1 MMNSPSIA
9 VGIDISKQRLDCA
22 RFPQGDTFS
31 VAYTDTGLAKM
42 LKRLRDW
49 CPQIILLEAS
59 GGYEYGVVA
68 ALVAAGLTPVLINPR
83 QVRDFARA
91 LGILAKTDQID
102 AKVLAE
108 FAFRVHPEPRPLPAA
123 QQQELNHLMSRRRQ
137 LLEMIQM
144 ECNRREVSPFPRVRL
159 SIDHNL
165 DSLRRQLA
173 DLEREIDDFFHQ
185 SPLWVQ
191 QDTLLRT
198 VPGIGSQTIL
208 SLQAWLPELG
218 ALNRHQI
225 AALVGVAPFNRD
237 SGVFRGRRMIRGG
250 RHKIRQ
256 ALYMATLSAVRYN
269 PVIKALFD
277 RLTSQSGK
285 PGKVALVACMRKLL
299 TILNAMVKTQTTWRL
314 MTPIAT

>member
-1 MMNSPSIA
+1 MNSPSMT
-9 VGIDISKQRLDCA
+9 VGIDVSKQRLDFA

-42 LKRLRDW
+42 LNRLRGW
-49 CPQIILLEAS
+49 SPQIILLEAS

-68 ALVAAGLTPVLINPR
+68 ALVSGGLTPVLINPR
-83 QVRDFARA
+83 QVRDFARS
-91 LGILAKTDQID
+91 LGILAKTDKID

-108 FAFRVHPEPRPLPAA
+108 FAFRLQPEPRPLPAA
-123 QQQELNHLMSRRRQ
+123 QQQELNHLLSRRRQ

-144 ECNRREVSPFPRVRL
+144 ECNRREVSPFSRVRQ

-173 DLEREIDDFFHQ
+173 DLEREIDDFFNQ

-198 VPGIGSQTIL
+198 VPGVGPQTVL

-225 AALVGVAPFNRD
+225 AALVGLAPFNRD
-237 SGVFRGRRMIRGG
+237 SGVLRGRRMIRGG
-250 RHKIRQ
+250 RHKVRQ

-269 PVIKALFD
+269 PVIKALFN
-277 RLTSQSGK
+277 RLAGQSGK

-299 TILNAMVKTQTTWRL
+299 IILNAMVKNQTTWRP
-314 MTPIAT
+314 MTPITS

>member
-1 MMNSPSIA
+1 MNSPSTT
-9 VGIDISKQRLDCA
+9 VGIDISKQHLDCA

-42 LKRLRDW
+42 LKRLRSW
-49 CPQIILLEAS
+49 SPQIILLEAS

-68 ALVAAGLTPVLINPR
+68 ALLAANLTPVLINPR
-83 QVRDFARA
+83 QVRDFARS
-91 LGILAKTDQID
+91 LGILAKTDKID

-108 FAFRVHPEPRPLPAA
+108 FALRVQPEPRPLPAA
-123 QQQELNHLMSRRRQ
+123 QQQELNHLLSRRRQ

-144 ECNRREVSPFPRVRL
+144 ECNRRQVSPFPRVRQ

-250 RHKIRQ
+250 RHKVRQ
-256 ALYMATLSAVRYN
+256 ALYMATLSGVRYN
-269 PVIKALFD
+269 PVIKALFE

-299 TILNAMVKTQTTWRL
+299 TILNAMVKNQTTWRL
-314 MTPIAT
+314 MTPLTS

>member
-1 MMNSPSIA
+1 
-9 VGIDISKQRLDCA
+9 LDCA

-42 LKRLRDW
+42 LKRLRGW
-49 CPQIILLEAS
+49 SPQIILLEAS

-68 ALVAAGLTPVLINPR
+68 ALLAAGLTPVLINPR
-83 QVRDFARA
+83 QVRDFARS
-91 LGILAKTDQID
+91 LGILAKTDKID

-108 FAFRVHPEPRPLPAA
+108 FAFRVQPEPRPLPAA
-123 QQQELNHLMSRRRQ
+123 QQQELNHLLSRRRQ

-144 ECNRREVSPFPRVRL
+144 ESNRREVSPFPRVRQ

-165 DSLRRQLA
+165 DSLRRQLP

-218 ALNRHQI
+218 TLNRHQI

-250 RHKIRQ
+250 RHKVRQ

-277 RLTSQSGK
+277 RLTKQAGK
-285 PGKVALVACMRKLL
+285 SGKVALVACMRKFLI
-299 TILNAMVKTQTTWRL
+299 ILNAMVKNNTPWHC
-314 MTPIAT
+314 MTPLTP

>member
-1 MMNSPSIA
+1 MNSPLTT
-9 VGIDISKQRLDCA
+9 VGIDISKQRLDLA
-22 RFPQGDTFS
+22 RFPQGDNFA

-42 LKRLRDW
+42 LKRLHSW
-49 CPQIILLEAS
+49 SPQIILLEAS

-83 QVRDFARA
+83 QVRDFARS
-91 LGILAKTDQID
+91 LGILAKTDKID
-102 AKVLAE
+102 AQVLAE
-108 FAFRVHPEPRPLPAA
+108 FAFRVQPEPRPLPAA
-123 QQQELNHLMSRRRQ
+123 QQQELNHLLSRRRQ

-144 ECNRREVSPFPRVRL
+144 ECNRREVSPFPRVRQ

-165 DSLRRQLA
+165 DSLRHQLT
-173 DLEREIDDFFHQ
+173 DLEREIDDFFNQ

-191 QDTLLRT
+191 QDALLRT
-198 VPGIGSQTIL
+198 VPGVGPQTVL

-225 AALVGVAPFNRD
+225 AAPVGLAPFNRD

-250 RHKIRQ
+250 RHKVRQ

-277 RLTSQSGK
+277 RLAGQSGK

-299 TILNAMVKTQTTWRL
+299 TILNAMVKNQTTWRH
-314 MTPIAT
+314 MTPLTT

>member
-1 MMNSPSIA
+1 MNSPSMT

-42 LKRLRDW
+42 LKRLRGW
-49 CPQIILLEAS
+49 SPQIILLEAS

-68 ALVAAGLTPVLINPR
+68 ALLAAGLTPVLINPR
-83 QVRDFARA
+83 QVRDFARS
-91 LGILAKTDQID
+91 LGILAKTDKID

-108 FAFRVHPEPRPLPAA
+108 FAFRVQPEPRPLPAA
-123 QQQELNHLMSRRRQ
+123 QQQELNHLLSRRRQ

-144 ECNRREVSPFPRVRL
+144 ESNRREVSPFPRVRQ

-218 ALNRHQI
+218 TLNRHQI

-250 RHKIRQ
+250 RHKVRQ

-277 RLTSQSGK
+277 RLTKQAGK
-285 PGKVALVACMRKLL
+285 PGKVALVACMRKFLI
-299 TILNAMVKTQTTWRL
+299 ILNAMVKNNTPWHC
-314 MTPIAT
+314 MTPLTP

>member
-1 MMNSPSIA
+1 MNSPSVT
-9 VGIDISKQRLDCA
+9 VGIDISQQRLDLA
-22 RFPQGDTFS
+22 RFPQGDTLS
-31 VAYTDTGLAKM
+31 VAYNDTGLAKM
-42 LKRLRDW
+42 LKRLRGW
-49 CPQIILLEAS
+49 SPQIILLEAS

-83 QVRDFARA
+83 QVRDFARS
-91 LGILAKTDQID
+91 LGILAKTDKID

-108 FAFRVHPEPRPLPAA
+108 FAFRVQPEPRPLPTA
-123 QQQELNHLMSRRRQ
+123 QQQELNHLLSRRRQ

-144 ECNRREVSPFPRVRL
+144 EENRRELSPFPRVRQ
-159 SIDHNL
+159 SIDENL

-173 DLEREIDDFFHQ
+173 DLERQIDDFFRQ

-191 QDTLLRT
+191 QETLLRT
-198 VPGIGSQTIL
+198 VPGVGPQTVL

-250 RHKIRQ
+250 RHKVRQ
-256 ALYMATLSAVRYN
+256 ALFMATLSAVRYN

-277 RLTSQSGK
+277 RLAGQSGK

-299 TILNAMVKTQTTWRL
+299 TILNAMVKSRTPWRL
-314 MTPIAT
+314 MTPLTT

>member
-1 MMNSPSIA
+1 MNSPSMT
-9 VGIDISKQRLDCA
+9 VGIDVSKHRLDLA

-31 VAYTDTGLAKM
+31 VAYTDTGLAKL
-42 LKRLRDW
+42 LKRLRGW
-49 CPQIILLEAS
+49 SPQIILLEAS
-59 GGYEYGVVA
+59 GGFEYGVAA
-68 ALVAAGLTPVLINPR
+68 ALVTGGLTPVLINPR
-83 QVRDFARA
+83 QVRDFARS
-91 LGILAKTDQID
+91 LGILAKTDKID

-108 FAFRVHPEPRPLPAA
+108 FAFRVQPEPRPLPAA
-123 QQQELNHLMSRRRQ
+123 QQQELNHLLSRRRQ

-144 ECNRREVSPFPRVRL
+144 EHNRREVSPFLRVRQ

-165 DSLRRQLA
+165 DSLRRQLT

-191 QDTLLRT
+191 QDALLRT
-198 VPGIGSQTIL
+198 VPGVGPQTAL

-225 AALVGVAPFNRD
+225 AALVGLAPFNRD

-250 RHKIRQ
+250 RHKVRQ

-277 RLTSQSGK
+277 RLAGQSGK

-299 TILNAMVKTQTTWRL
+299 TILNAMVKKQTTWRP
-314 MTPIAT
+314 MTPLTS

>member
-1 MMNSPSIA
+1 MNSPSIT
-9 VGIDISKQRLDCA
+9 VGIDISKNRLDLA
-22 RFPQGDTFS
+22 RCPQGDTCS

-42 LKRLRDW
+42 LKRLRSW
-49 CPQIILLEAS
+49 SPQVILLEAS

-83 QVRDFARA
+83 QVRDFARS
-91 LGILAKTDQID
+91 LGILAKTDKID

-108 FAFRVHPEPRPLPAA
+108 FAFRVQPEPRPLPAA
-123 QQQELNHLMSRRRQ
+123 QQQELNHLLSRRRQ

-144 ECNRREVSPFPRVRL
+144 ECNRREVSPFPRVRQ

-198 VPGIGSQTIL
+198 VPGIGPQTAL

-218 ALNRHQI
+218 VLNRHQI
-225 AALVGVAPFNRD
+225 AALVGLAPFNRD

-250 RHKIRQ
+250 RSKVRQ
-256 ALYMATLSAVRYN
+256 SLYMATLSAVRYN
-269 PVIKALFD
+269 PVIKTLFD

-299 TILNAMVKTQTTWRL
+299 IILNAMVKNN
-314 MTPIAT
+314 TPWHCTIPLTA

>member
-1 MMNSPSIA
+1 MNSPSMT
-9 VGIDISKQRLDCA
+9 VGIDVSKHRLDLA

-31 VAYTDTGLAKM
+31 VAYTDTGLAKL
-42 LKRLRDW
+42 LKRLRGW
-49 CPQIILLEAS
+49 SPQIILLEAS
-59 GGYEYGVVA
+59 GGFEYGVAA
-68 ALVAAGLTPVLINPR
+68 ALVTGGLTPVLINPR
-83 QVRDFARA
+83 QVRDFARS
-91 LGILAKTDQID
+91 LGILAKTDKID

-108 FAFRVHPEPRPLPAA
+108 FAFRVQPEPRPLPAA
-123 QQQELNHLMSRRRQ
+123 QQQELNHLLSRRRQ

-144 ECNRREVSPFPRVRL
+144 EHNRREVSPFLRVRQ

-165 DSLRRQLA
+165 DSLRRQLT

-191 QDTLLRT
+191 QDALLRT
-198 VPGIGSQTIL
+198 VPGVGPQTPL

-225 AALVGVAPFNRD
+225 AALVGLAPFNRD

-250 RHKIRQ
+250 RHKVRQ

-277 RLTSQSGK
+277 RLAGQSGK

-299 TILNAMVKTQTTWRL
+299 TILNAMVKKQTTWRP
-314 MTPIAT
+314 MTPLTS

>member
-1 MMNSPSIA
+1 MNSPSIT
-9 VGIDISKQRLDCA
+9 VGIDVSKHRLDFA

-31 VAYTDTGLAKM
+31 VAYTDAGLAKM
-42 LKRLRDW
+42 LKRLRGW
-49 CPQIILLEAS
+49 SPQIILLEAS
-59 GGYEYGVVA
+59 GGYEYAVVA
-68 ALVAAGLTPVLINPR
+68 ALVAANLTPVLINPR
-83 QVRDFARA
+83 QVRDFARS
-91 LGILAKTDQID
+91 LGILAKTDKID

-108 FAFRVHPEPRPLPAA
+108 FAFRVQPEPRPLPTA
-123 QQQELNHLMSRRRQ
+123 QQQELNHLLSRRRQ
-137 LLEMIQM
+137 LLEMMQM
-144 ECNRREVSPFPRVRL
+144 ESNRREVSPFLRVRQ

-165 DSLRRQLA
+165 DSLRRQLT
-173 DLEREIDDFFHQ
+173 DLEREIDDFFNK

-191 QDTLLRT
+191 QDALLRT
-198 VPGIGSQTIL
+198 VPGVGSQTVL

-225 AALVGVAPFNRD
+225 AALVGLAPFNRD

-250 RHKIRQ
+250 RHKVRQ

-277 RLTSQSGK
+277 RLAGQSGK

-299 TILNAMVKTQTTWRL
+299 YQVAI
-314 MTPIAT
+314 

>member
-1 MMNSPSIA
+1 MNSPSVT
-9 VGIDISKQRLDCA
+9 VGIDISKQRLDLA
-22 RFPQGDTFS
+22 RFPQGDTLS

-42 LKRLRDW
+42 LTRLRGW
-49 CPQIILLEAS
+49 SPQIILLEAS

-83 QVRDFARA
+83 QVRDFARS
-91 LGILAKTDQID
+91 LGILAKTDKID
-102 AKVLAE
+102 ARVLAE
-108 FAFRVHPEPRPLPAA
+108 FAFRVQPEPRPLPAA
-123 QQQELNHLMSRRRQ
+123 QQQELNHLLSRRRQ

-144 ECNRREVSPFPRVRL
+144 ESNRRELSPFRRVRQ
-159 SIDHNL
+159 SIDENL

-173 DLEREIDDFFHQ
+173 DLERQIDDFFHQ

-198 VPGIGSQTIL
+198 VPGVGPQTVL

-250 RHKIRQ
+250 RSKVRQ
-256 ALYMATLSAVRYN
+256 ALFMATLSAMRYN
-269 PVIKALFD
+269 PAIKVLYD

-285 PGKVALVACMRKLL
+285 SGKVALVACMRKLL
-299 TILNAMVKTQTTWRL
+299 TILNAMVKNQTPWHH
-314 MTPIAT
+314 MTPLTT

>member
-1 MMNSPSIA
+1 MNSPSVT

-22 RFPQGDTFS
+22 RFPRGDTFS

-49 CPQIILLEAS
+49 APQIILLEAS

-68 ALVAAGLTPVLINPR
+68 ALLAAGLTPVLINPR
-83 QVRDFARA
+83 QVRDFARS
-91 LGILAKTDQID
+91 LGILAKTDKID

-108 FAFRVHPEPRPLPAA
+108 FAFRVQPEPRPLPAA
-123 QQQELNHLMSRRRQ
+123 QQQELNHLLSRRRQ

-144 ECNRREVSPFPRVRL
+144 EHNRREVSPFPRVRQ

-173 DLEREIDDFFHQ
+173 DLERQIDDFFHQ

-191 QDTLLRT
+191 QDSLLRT
-198 VPGIGSQTIL
+198 VPGIGAQTIL

-218 ALNRHQI
+218 SLNRHQI

-269 PVIKALFD
+269 PVIKAFFD

-314 MTPIAT
+314 MTPITT

>member
-1 MMNSPSIA
+1 MNSPSVT
-9 VGIDISKQRLDCA
+9 VGIDISKQRLDLA

-31 VAYTDTGLAKM
+31 VAYTDTGLTKM
-42 LKRLRDW
+42 LKRLRGW
-49 CPQIILLEAS
+49 SPQIILLEAS

-68 ALVAAGLTPVLINPR
+68 ALVAAGLAPVLINPR
-83 QVRDFARA
+83 QVRDFARS
-91 LGILAKTDQID
+91 LGILAKTDKID

-108 FAFRVHPEPRPLPAA
+108 FAFRVQPEPRPLPAA
-123 QQQELNHLMSRRRQ
+123 QQQELNHLLSRRSQ

-144 ECNRREVSPFPRVRL
+144 EFNRREISPFPRVRQ

-165 DSLRRQLA
+165 DSLRRQMA

-198 VPGIGSQTIL
+198 VPGIGPQTVL

-250 RHKIRQ
+250 RHKVRQ

-269 PVIKALFD
+269 PIIKTLFD

-299 TILNAMVKTQTTWRL
+299 IILNAMVKSETPWHCMTSLTT
-314 MTPIAT
+314 